1 MKTSLHKMQCGQL
14 LSMAM
19 ALETTLQGDFFPLT
33 PDQYIAAEKRKAIC
47 IALTD
52 ECNDS
57 NRLLI
62 DTESE
67 EHAELVKKI
76 EKYVEDNPI
85 KIYADRNESEYSAKE
100 VQELLDC
107 TTPDEI
113 SQWYCDRLQEVEEY
127 CWEFGQLEKEYL
139 KEMWEEVK
147 PEDFYLNDDVNCL
160 EETDYETPD
169 IDLLR
174 EVINDNSIYWCYDV
188 SNVVDTRIRY
198 TDAKIQAI
206 PLTANCDRIYTPHFE
221 QGEDENREE
230 VATLNRL
237 FKMDLHPTG
246 KHPTGCQS
254 WADANYSGSFMVF
267 CGTLDLMEII
277 TKTKVIP
284 NTITVSPSDNY
295 IFFDSSNGSGSGYEP
310 KIRRAVT
317 LRCLY
322 RVDGL
327 RGQYGYGVDET
338 YGFSHSV
345 WRDNHAASYQKW
357 DDDVEGIYK
366 DSKGHNR
373 KIKVKG

>member
-14 LSMAM
+14 LSMAL

-33 PDQYIAAEKRKAIC
+33 PEQRKAAEKRKAIC

-52 ECNDS
+52 ESNDS

-62 DTESE
+62 DIESE
-67 EHAELVKKI
+67 EHAELLKRI
-76 EKYVEDNPI
+76 QKYVDEEPI
-85 KIYADRNESEYSAKE
+85 KIYADRNESGYSPKK

-113 SQWYCDRLQEVEEY
+113 SQWYCDRIQETEEHCMEY
-127 CWEFGQLEKEYL
+127 GQLEKEYL

-169 IDLLR
+169 IGLLR
-174 EVINDNSIYWCYDV
+174 EVMNDNSIYWYYDV
-188 SNVVDTRIRY
+188 SDVVDTRIRY

-206 PLTANCDRIYTPHFE
+206 PLLENGDRIYCPHFE

-254 WADANYSGSFMVF
+254 WADATYSGSFMVF
-267 CGTLDLMEII
+267 CGTLDLMEIVN
-277 TKTKVIP
+277 TKVTP
-284 NTITVSPSDNY
+284 NTITVRPSDNY

-310 KIRRAVT
+310 KIRREVT

-322 RVDGL
+322 RVDDL

-345 WRDNHAASYQKW
+345 WKEEHAASYQEW
-357 DDDVEGIYK
+357 DEGVEGIYA
-366 DSKGHNR
+366 DSKGR
-373 KIKVKG
+373 KCKLKVKV

>member
-1 MKTSLHKMQCGQL
+1 
-14 LSMAM
+14 MAF
-19 ALETTLQGDFFPLT
+19 ALETTLNGDFFPLT
-33 PDQYIAAEKRKAIC
+33 PEQREAAEKCKAIC

-52 ECNDS
+52 ESNDS

-76 EKYVEDNPI
+76 QNYVDETPI
-85 KIYADRNESEYSAKE
+85 KIYADRGESGYSPKE
-100 VQELLDC
+100 VQELLEC
-107 TTPDEI
+107 TTPDDI
-113 SQWYCDRLQEVEEY
+113 SQWYCDRIEECEEHY
-127 CWEFGQLEKEYL
+127 RDCSVTEKEYL

-147 PEDFYLNDDVNCL
+147 PEDVFLVDDDDNII
-160 EETDYETPD
+160 EDTDYEQPD
-169 IDLLR
+169 IQILR
-174 EVINDNSIYWCYDV
+174 DVMYQNDIYCSYDV
-188 SNVVDTRIRY
+188 SDVVDTRIRY

-230 VATLNRL
+230 VAILNRL

-345 WRDNHAASYQKW
+345 WRDEHAASYQKW